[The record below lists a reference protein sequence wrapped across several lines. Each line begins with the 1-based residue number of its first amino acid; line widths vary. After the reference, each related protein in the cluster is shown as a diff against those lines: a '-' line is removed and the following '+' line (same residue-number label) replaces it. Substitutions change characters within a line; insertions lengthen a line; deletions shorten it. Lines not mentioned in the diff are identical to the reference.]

1 MKSSSATQE
10 AQILEKIP
18 QVKID
23 DEGVFKYILI
33 KCDIGENSSI
43 YFVRGSGKYEFHA
56 ENYEQFLKDLKKID
70 LFTVKPK
77 M

>member
-1 MKSSSATQE
+1 
-10 AQILEKIP
+10 
-18 QVKID
+18 
-23 DEGVFKYILI
+23 VFKYILI